1 MDAVARKQFVKKWTR
16 KINFLSYVSCLYV
29 YIVHATVTKVLW
41 RQGGRHRNGNT
52 SNRYLFRTQ
61 SRKRSREKFRSKD
74 VGVSYFPLK
83 RISPAKIFFRAF
95 MDREEVEVNKNA
107 NTDQGQS
114 SAIMNEQAWS
124 VKYSTLSPERQ
135 PFPCGSIAGNPRRPR
150 CAQLARSG
158 GQSQ

>member
-1 MDAVARKQFVKKWTR
+1 MR
-16 KINFLSYVSCLYV
+16 
-29 YIVHATVTKVLW
+29 
-41 RQGGRHRNGNT
+41 
-52 SNRYLFRTQ
+52 
-61 SRKRSREKFRSKD
+61 
-74 VGVSYFPLK
+74 VSYFPLK

-135 PFPCGSIAGNPRRPR
+135 PFPCGNIAGNPRRPR

-158 GQSQ
+158 GQSQWRIHFILPAHGFSHTKTSVHSLTCFLHRNCWKCVMCHKGNIVFCRHTQSSPVRKEDR